1 MADRTFFAVVEIVL
15 AGNGE
20 GVGEYEV
27 GAGNTFTIKRI
38 QQKSTGAFDI
48 IDLADNFGNRY
59 TNASVSEPI
68 GGNLFTDIEADNNNP
83 ADLTDPIVI
92 KNNGR
97 FQATVKD
104 TSGSANT
111 VYFFLE
117 GMLTN

>member
-48 IDLADNFGNRY
+48 IDGR
-59 TNASVSEPI
+59 SVY
-68 GGNLFTDIEADNNNP
+68 
-83 ADLTDPIVI
+83 
-92 KNNGR
+92 
-97 FQATVKD
+97 
-104 TSGSANT
+104 GSKRHSSHYRIDEKELDCR
-111 VYFFLE
+111 V
-117 GMLTN
+117 